1 MEKVIGLPV
10 PNAMIDP
17 LDAPT
22 RENQLRVAWA
32 VVTAV
37 VGWGTLREV
46 TSLADVPQPI
56 RSHMGT
62 IIFGLTV
69 LAVVL
74 GVAAVTEFITTRY
87 VTATRRVTQMVVA
100 TAIYLRAAARRIGYV
115 FSAVQTPIEVV
126 VAGCRPQEHGD
137 TGPAPPGGERAPRPQ
152 RANLICCADRRSK
165 EAGHRVA
172 GLRLTIN

>member
-1 MEKVIGLPV
+1 MEFGLPF

-22 RENQLRVAWA
+22 SENQLRVAWA

-37 VGWGTLREV
+37 VGWGTIREV
-46 TSLADVPQPI
+46 TSLAAVPQPI

-62 IIFGLTV
+62 IIFWLTV

-87 VTATRRVTQMVVA
+87 VTATRRVAQLV
-100 TAIYLRAAARRIGYV
+100 TAIVVCLRAAARRIGCV
-115 FSAVQTPIEVV
+115 FSAEENEIGVEAVNE
-126 VAGCRPQEHGD
+126 AQERGG
-137 TGPAPPGGERAPRPQ
+137 TGPAPPRDLVGNMPPEPVVVGYITRRGEHYVGLVA
-152 RANLICCADRRSK
+152 A
-165 EAGHRVA
+165 AGA
-172 GLRLTIN
+172 TATPI